1 MQARQTVTFFH
12 KAAMGG
18 RQSQASNRLSGK
30 KRAEP
35 VHPAAAGPFSES
47 ARGGIVRSLSSW
59 RPAERDRTKT
69 IVLRALQ
76 FVLRKI
82 SLSGEV
88 AMTRIYESD
97 ATRKCHAVAPLMGA
111 LLAFVIF
118 AAGLLG
124 AAPVR
129 AAAEKDYGKQGD
141 AIDLVIGYQPY
152 YTESWSGVIMRD
164 KKFYEKYLPKGS
176 TVNFQVGLQGA
187 IIVNGML
194 AGKVDIG
201 YVGDMPAIVSTSH
214 ADVRD
219 IRIVSVLGVGYDQ
232 CNTFLVRTDAPE
244 FKSSEEAIKWL
255 QGKTVAVPKGS
266 CTDRF
271 AQAVFKRFNIAP
283 SEYLNQSIEVI
294 TSGFRA
300 SKLDAAVMWE
310 PTTSRLVLDKLA
322 RKVAT
327 GASVNER
334 DGGFMVMPQAL
345 ITQRPDIVKAWLE
358 AELDAE
364 TYFADPKNAMDIAA
378 MAASQTT
385 GFPQKALW
393 ESAFGT
399 TPKASGGTDVRITLA
414 YGFTPDASE
423 LIQKAS
429 KFLVEI
435 KSISAEIRPDAV
447 MPQFTAEILKARG
460 LSAPVGEVK
469 ALPDSAY
476 TGQ

>member
-1 MQARQTVTFFH
+1 
-12 KAAMGG
+12 
-18 RQSQASNRLSGK
+18 
-30 KRAEP
+30 
-35 VHPAAAGPFSES
+35 
-47 ARGGIVRSLSSW
+47 
-59 RPAERDRTKT
+59 
-69 IVLRALQ
+69 
-76 FVLRKI
+76 
-82 SLSGEV
+82 
-88 AMTRIYESD
+88 MTRIYDSD
-97 ATRKCHAVAPLMGA
+97 STRKCQAAAPLFGT

-118 AAGLLG
+118 TAGLLG

-129 AAAEKDYGKQGD
+129 AAAEKDYGKLGD

-152 YTESWSGVIMRD
+152 YTESWSGLIMRD

-194 AGKVDIG
+194 AGKVDVG

-214 ADVRD
+214 ADVRG

-232 CNTFLVRTDAPE
+232 CNVFLVRTDAPE
-244 FKSSEEAIKWL
+244 FKSPEEAIKWL
-255 QGKTVAVPKGS
+255 DGKTVAVPKGS

-300 SKLDAAVMWE
+300 NKLDAAVIWE
-310 PTTSRLVLDKLA
+310 PTASRLILEKLA

-345 ITQRPDIVKAWLE
+345 IAQRPDIVKALLQ

-364 TYFADPKNAMDIAA
+364 TYFADPKNAMEIAS
-378 MAASQTT
+378 MATSQTT

-399 TPKASGGTDVRITLA
+399 TSKASGGTDTRITLA
-414 YGFTPDASE
+414 YGFTPDATE

>member
-1 MQARQTVTFFH
+1 MIGINNGCGTKDWQRIATLIAHLILV
-12 KAAMGG
+12 AA
-18 RQSQASNRLSGK
+18 L
-30 KRAEP
+30 
-35 VHPAAAGPFSES
+35 F
-47 ARGGIVRSLSSW
+47 
-59 RPAERDRTKT
+59 
-69 IVLRALQ
+69 
-76 FVLRKI
+76 
-82 SLSGEV
+82 
-88 AMTRIYESD
+88 
-97 ATRKCHAVAPLMGA
+97 APG
-111 LLAFVIF
+111 
-118 AAGLLG
+118 
-124 AAPVR
+124 PVR
-129 AAAEKDYGKQGD
+129 AAAEKDYGKQGEP
-141 AIDLVIGYQPY
+141 IELVIGYQPY
-152 YTESWSGVIMRD
+152 YTQAWSGVIMRD

-176 TVNFQVGLQGA
+176 SVSFQVGLQGA

-201 YVGDMPAIVSTSH
+201 YLGDMPAIVSTSH

-219 IRIVSVLGVGYDQ
+219 LRIVSVLGLGYDQ
-232 CNTFLVRTDAPE
+232 CNAFLVRTDAPE
-244 FKSSEEAIKWL
+244 FKSSDEAIKWL
-255 QGKTVAVPKGS
+255 NGKTVAVPKGS

-300 SKLDAAVMWE
+300 KKLDAAVMWE
-310 PTTSRLVLDKLA
+310 PTTSRLELDKLA

-334 DGGFMVMPQAL
+334 DGGFMSMPQAL
-345 ITQRPDIVKAWLE
+345 IAQRPDIVKAWLQ

-364 TYFADPKNAMDIAA
+364 EYFADPKNAMEIAG

-393 ESAFGT
+393 QSAFGSS
-399 TPKASGGTDVRITLA
+399 PKATGGTDIRITLA
-414 YGFTPDASE
+414 YGFTPDATE

-435 KSISAEIRPDAV
+435 KSINAEIRPDAV

-460 LSAPVGEVK
+460 LTAPVGEVK
-469 ALPDSAY
+469 AQPDSAY
-476 TGQ
+476 TGP

>member
-1 MQARQTVTFFH
+1 
-12 KAAMGG
+12 
-18 RQSQASNRLSGK
+18 
-30 KRAEP
+30 
-35 VHPAAAGPFSES
+35 
-47 ARGGIVRSLSSW
+47 
-59 RPAERDRTKT
+59 
-69 IVLRALQ
+69 
-76 FVLRKI
+76 
-82 SLSGEV
+82 
-88 AMTRIYESD
+88 MTRIHDDCGMANCRRVS
-97 ATRKCHAVAPLMGA
+97 PLLAEFLA
-111 LLAFVIF
+111 LLILAVSLFTP
-118 AAGLLG
+118 
-124 AAPVR
+124 APVR
-129 AAAEKDYGKQGD
+129 AAAEKDYGKQGE
-141 AIDLVIGYQPY
+141 AIELVIGYQPY

-176 TVNFQVGLQGA
+176 NVSFQVGLQGA

-194 AGKVDIG
+194 AGKVDLG
-201 YVGDMPAIVSTSH
+201 YVGDMPGIVSTSH
-214 ADVRD
+214 PEVRD
-219 IRIVSVLGVGYDQ
+219 IRIVSVLGIGYDQ
-232 CNTFLVRTDAPE
+232 CNVFLVRPDAPE
-244 FKSSEEAIKWL
+244 FKSPDEAIKWL
-255 QGKTVAVPKGS
+255 NGKTVAVPKGS

-271 AQAVFKRFNIAP
+271 AQAVFKRFDIAP

-300 SKLDAAVMWE
+300 NKLDAAVIWE
-310 PTTSRLVLDKLA
+310 PTASRLILEKLA

-334 DGGFMVMPQAL
+334 DGGFLVMPQAL
-345 ITQRPDIVKAWLE
+345 ITQRPDIAKAWLQ

-364 TYFADPKNAMDIAA
+364 IYFADPKNAMEIAN
-378 MAASQTT
+378 MAVSQTT

-399 TPKASGGTDVRITLA
+399 TSKASGGTDTRITLA
-414 YGFTPDASE
+414 YGFTPDATE

-460 LSAPVGEVK
+460 LTAPVGEVK

-476 TGQ
+476 TGP

>member
-1 MQARQTVTFFH
+1 
-12 KAAMGG
+12 
-18 RQSQASNRLSGK
+18 
-30 KRAEP
+30 
-35 VHPAAAGPFSES
+35 
-47 ARGGIVRSLSSW
+47 
-59 RPAERDRTKT
+59 
-69 IVLRALQ
+69 
-76 FVLRKI
+76 
-82 SLSGEV
+82 
-88 AMTRIYESD
+88 MTRIHDDCGMANYRRVS
-97 ATRKCHAVAPLMGA
+97 P
-111 LLAFVIF
+111 LLAEFLALVIL
-118 AAGLLG
+118 AVGLFTP
-124 AAPVR
+124 ASVR
-129 AAAEKDYGKQGD
+129 AAAEKDYGKQGE
-141 AIDLVIGYQPY
+141 AIELVIGYQPY

-176 TVNFQVGLQGA
+176 NVSFQVGLQGA

-201 YVGDMPAIVSTSH
+201 YVGDMPGIVSTSH
-214 ADVRD
+214 PEVRD

-232 CNTFLVRTDAPE
+232 CNSFLVRTDAPE
-244 FKSSEEAIKWL
+244 FKSADEAIKWL
-255 QGKTVAVPKGS
+255 DGKRVAVPKGS

-271 AQAVFKRFNIAP
+271 AQAVFKRYNIAP

-300 SKLDAAVMWE
+300 EKLDAAVMWE
-310 PTTSRLVLDKLA
+310 PTTSRLVLEKLA
-322 RKVAT
+322 RRVAS

-345 ITQRPDIVKAWLE
+345 ITQRPDIVKAWLQ

-364 TYFADPKNAMDIAA
+364 MYFADSKNAMEIAG

-393 ESAFGT
+393 QSAFGT
-399 TPKASGGTDVRITLA
+399 TPKASGGTDTRITLA
-414 YGFTPDASE
+414 YGFTPDANE

-447 MPQFTAEILKARG
+447 TPQFTAEILKARG
-460 LSAPVGEVK
+460 MTAPVGEVK

-476 TGQ
+476 TGP

>member
-1 MQARQTVTFFH
+1 
-12 KAAMGG
+12 
-18 RQSQASNRLSGK
+18 
-30 KRAEP
+30 
-35 VHPAAAGPFSES
+35 
-47 ARGGIVRSLSSW
+47 
-59 RPAERDRTKT
+59 
-69 IVLRALQ
+69 
-76 FVLRKI
+76 
-82 SLSGEV
+82 
-88 AMTRIYESD
+88 MTRVHDDCEMANCRCGS
-97 ATRKCHAVAPLMGA
+97 P
-111 LLAFVIF
+111 LLAGFLALVIL
-118 AAGLLG
+118 ALGLFT

-129 AAAEKDYGKQGD
+129 AAAEKDYGKQGE
-141 AIDLVIGYQPY
+141 AIELVIGYQPY

-176 TVNFQVGLQGA
+176 NVSFQVGLQGA

-201 YVGDMPAIVSTSH
+201 YVGDMPGIVSTSH
-214 ADVRD
+214 PEVRD

-232 CNTFLVRTDAPE
+232 CNSFLVRTDAPE
-244 FKSSEEAIKWL
+244 FKSADEAIKWL
-255 QGKTVAVPKGS
+255 DGKRVAVPKGS

-271 AQAVFKRFNIAP
+271 AQAVFKRYNIAP

-300 SKLDAAVMWE
+300 EKLDAAVMWE
-310 PTTSRLVLDKLA
+310 PTTSRLVLEKLA
-322 RKVAT
+322 RRVAS

-345 ITQRPDIVKAWLE
+345 ITQRPDIVKAWLQ

-364 TYFADPKNAMDIAA
+364 MYFADSKNAMEIAG
-378 MAASQTT
+378 MAAAQTT

-393 ESAFGT
+393 QSAFGT
-399 TPKASGGTDVRITLA
+399 TPKASGGTDTRITLA
-414 YGFTPDASE
+414 YGFTPDATE

-460 LSAPVGEVK
+460 MTAPVGEVK

-476 TGQ
+476 TGP